1 MPINV
6 AIILAGGV
14 GSRLN
19 SSIPKQFQ
27 KLMNN
32 RIIDYSV
39 KKFLQNNKIS
49 NVIIVCHKNWIEVI
63 KKEYPKCIVIKGG
76 LTRQESSFIG
86 IMACPENIDNVLI
99 HDSARPF
106 VTENMI
112 NDSIEMLKQYDAVNI
127 SVPSSD
133 TVINVKNNIIN
144 LVLDRRE
151 IYLSQ
156 TPQSFKYDIILKAHN
171 KSNGNTASDDIQL
184 VRDLNVECYNII
196 GSRDNIKITNPL
208 DIKIA
213 ENLIVKKIN
222 GDIC

>member
-1 MPINV
+1 MPINA
-6 AIILAGGV
+6 AIILAGGI

-32 RIIDYSV
+32 RRIIDYSV
-39 KKFLQNNKIS
+39 KKFLQNHKI
-49 NVIIVCHKNWIEVI
+49 NDVIIVCQKDWLDII
-63 KKEYPKCIVIKGG
+63 KKEYPECIVVKGG
-76 LTRQESSFIG
+76 LTRQQSSFIG
-86 IMACPENIDNVLI
+86 IKACPKNIDNVLI

-133 TVINVKNNIIN
+133 TVINVKKEMIN
-144 LVLDRRE
+144 LVLDRKE

-156 TPQSFKYDIILKAHN
+156 TPQSFKYDTILKAHN
-171 KSNGNTASDDIQL
+171 KSNDNTASDDIQL
-184 VRDLNVECYNII
+184 VRNLDVECYNII
-196 GSRDNIKITNPL
+196 GSRDNIKITQQL
-208 DIKIA
+208 DMSIA
-213 ENLIVKKIN
+213 ESLIDKK
-222 GDIC
+222 

>member
-6 AIILAGGV
+6 AIILAGGT

-27 KLMNN
+27 KLTNN
-32 RIIDYSV
+32 RRIIDYSV
-39 KKFLQNNKIS
+39 KKFLQNNKID
-49 NVIIVCHKNWIEVI
+49 NVIIVCHKDWLGVI
-63 KKEYPKCIVIKGG
+63 KKEYPECIVIKGG

-86 IMACPENIDNVLI
+86 IKACPENIDNVLI

-133 TVINVKNNIIN
+133 TVINVKKEMID
-144 LVLDRRE
+144 LVLDRKE

-171 KSNGNTASDDIQL
+171 KSNDNTASDDIQL
-184 VRDLNVECYNII
+184 VRNLDVECYNII
-196 GSRDNIKITNPL
+196 GSRDNIKITNLL

-213 ENLIVKKIN
+213 ENLIV
-222 GDIC
+222 